1 MNRSALKFINTFL
14 ICYITTVKAGFDAG
28 SCASPL
34 TKQNISIDSYTGIW
48 YEIWRDITIPFE
60 LGASCTTATYS
71 KLTNTTI
78 RV

>member
-1 MNRSALKFINTFL
+1 MNRYALKFLNVFL

-34 TKQNISIDSYTGIW
+34 TKQNISIDLYTGKW
-48 YEIWRDITIPFE
+48 YEIWRDFSIPFE
-60 LGASCTTATYS
+60 LGSSCVTATYT